1 MAILNFPVVDRTG
14 TKVGT
19 IDIDPAD
26 FGGTV
31 NKQLL
36 HDVVV
41 MYQAA
46 RRQGTVKTK
55 SRADVAG
62 SGKKMYRQK
71 GTGNARMGMKR
82 TGKRVGG
89 GHTHAKRPRDFR
101 FVMPRKM
108 VRSATRMALLSKLL
122 DNEATVIDELTVPEP
137 KTKTIAS
144 LLKALKLDG
153 ESCLIAPARHDP
165 SLYLSARNIERV
177 KVSPAAELN
186 ALDLLTK
193 KRLLIT
199 REALDALR
207 AKQASVHERP
217 K

>member
-1 MAILNFPVVDRTG
+1 MATLNLPIFDSTG
-14 TKVGT
+14 SQVGSM
-19 IDIDPAD
+19 DIDPTD

-31 NKQLL
+31 NRQLL

-101 FVMPRKM
+101 FTMPKKM
-108 VRSATRMALLSKLL
+108 VRAATRMALLSKLM
-122 DNEATVIDELTVPEP
+122 DNETTVVDDLSVAEP
-137 KTKTIAS
+137 KTKVVAG
-144 LLKALKLDG
+144 LLKALKLHG
-153 ESCLIAPARHDP
+153 ESCLIASTKHDP
-165 SLYLSARNIERV
+165 TLYLSARNIDRV
-177 KVSPAAELN
+177 KVSPASELN
-186 ALDLLTK
+186 ALDLLER

-199 REALDALR
+199 REALESLR
-207 AKQASVHERP
+207 SKGAVEK
-217 K
+217 

>member
-1 MAILNFPVVDRTG
+1 MLTFPVVDRSG
-14 TKVGT
+14 NQVGSVE
-19 IDIDPAD
+19 IDPAE

-31 NKQLL
+31 NRQLL
-36 HDVVV
+36 HDVIV
-41 MYQAA
+41 MYQAN

-89 GHTHAKRPRDFR
+89 GHTHAKRPRDFG
-101 FVMPRKM
+101 FTMPKRM
-108 VRSATRMALLSKLL
+108 VRAATRMALLSKFL
-122 DNEATVIDELTVPEP
+122 DDETTVIQDLSVAEP
-137 KTKTIAS
+137 KTKTVAD
-144 LLKALKLDG
+144 LLKTLKLDG
-153 ESCLIAPARHDP
+153 QSCLIAPAKHDP

-177 KVSPAAELN
+177 KVSPAPELN
-186 ALDLLTK
+186 ALDLLSQ

-199 REALDALR
+199 REALESLR
-207 AKQASVHERP
+207 GKQA
-217 K
+217 KAG

>member
-1 MAILNFPVVDRTG
+1 MLNLPVFDRAG
-14 TKVGT
+14 SQVGT
-19 IDIDPAD
+19 IDIDPDD
-26 FGGTV
+26 FGGKV
-31 NKQLL
+31 NRQLL

-101 FVMPRKM
+101 FTMPKKM
-108 VRSATRMALLSKLL
+108 VRAATRMALLSKLV
-122 DNEATVIDELTVPEP
+122 DNEATVIDDLSVNET
-137 KTKTIAS
+137 KTKQIDA
-144 LLKALKLDG
+144 LLKALKLHG
-153 ESCLIAPARHDP
+153 ESCLIASAKHDVR
-165 SLYLSARNIERV
+165 LYLSARNIERV

-186 ALDLLTK
+186 ALDLLEK
-193 KRLLIT
+193 KKLLIS
-199 REALDALR
+199 RDALELLR
-207 AKQASVHERP
+207 QKNAEK
-217 K
+217 